1 MKQTEFQTKPTNR
14 KAVGDMTFAAPSN
27 ANESV
32 KVADLAGHL
41 LIITPVEYKTGIPTV
56 HGDAEAIEVNVVD
69 LDTNKEHT
77 SMLWFNVALR
87 NALKTKTGQKVLAR
101 IGQGTA
107 KPGKSAPWILI
118 DATGDAAALAKAN
131 AYLGSAPAKP
141 AAAPA
146 PAAAP
151 VDPNNLS
158 PEIMALLGQLGA
170 KPV

>member
-1 MKQTEFQTKPTNR
+1 
-14 KAVGDMTFAAPSN
+14 MTFAAPSN
-27 ANESV
+27 STENV
-32 KVADLAGHL
+32 KVADLANHL
-41 LIITPVEYKTGIPTV
+41 LIISPVEYKTGIPTV
-56 HGDAEAIEVNVVD
+56 HGDAEAIEVNVID
-69 LDTNKEHT
+69 LDTNQEH
-77 SMLWFNVALR
+77 SSLLWFNVALR

-118 DATGDAAALAKAN
+118 DATGDAAAVAKAN
-131 AYLGSAPAKP
+131 AYLGTAASKP

-158 PEIMALLGQLGA
+158 PEVLALLGQLGA